1 MHYAIHGH
9 TAAELIA
16 ERADSKKRNMGLTN
30 WSKENITL
38 ADARVAK
45 NYMDED
51 ELKGLELLVE
61 QFLSFAEFQIHRKR
75 LMYMSD
81 WILKLDQFIGE
92 LNDLDVLDNA
102 GKVSSAKMRA
112 LIRQRYQAYKQ
123 RRIAETTDDDL

>member
-1 MHYAIHGH
+1 
-9 TAAELIA
+9 
-16 ERADSKKRNMGLTN
+16 MGLTN